1 MENIKDLLR
10 QVTDG
15 ETTLEVSQKLLGDK
29 PSIKLEV
36 IKRKLN
42 VEPPPEPV
50 LAKSPPRAHR
60 FYGSGAVASYLAA
73 YGCEK
78 TVMLAR

>member
-10 QVTDG
+10 QVNDG

-36 IKRKLN
+36 IKRKVN
-42 VEPPPEPV
+42 PEPPPEPD
-50 LAKSPPRAHR
+50 
-60 FYGSGAVASYLAA
+60 
-73 YGCEK
+73 
-78 TVMLAR
+78 